1 MCFEEI
7 WGSRMSRAMLLLM
20 EGDSIFSECV
30 SLLFEFVDMKSLSL
44 LIIETKI
51 NRYIQLTMRQN

>member
-1 MCFEEI
+1 MYFEEI

-20 EGDSIFSECV
+20 KGDSIFSECV